1 MRVKLTK
8 THTHAGRQYRPGD
21 LLVADEM
28 AGDWIVKHERGV
40 EVDADGRE
48 LVREARTPAQEGG
61 DSKPNGDAGEGLSQP
76 GDDAGKKKRGK

>member
-21 LLVADEM
+21 LLVVDDM

-40 EVDADGRE
+40 EVDGDGRE
-48 LVREARTPAQEGG
+48 LVREPRVPESQEKSEGG
-61 DSKPNGDAGEGLSQP
+61 EGDGQP